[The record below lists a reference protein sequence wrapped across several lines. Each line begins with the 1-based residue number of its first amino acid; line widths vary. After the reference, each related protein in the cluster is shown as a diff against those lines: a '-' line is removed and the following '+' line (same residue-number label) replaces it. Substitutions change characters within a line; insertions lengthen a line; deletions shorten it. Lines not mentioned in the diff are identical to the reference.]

1 MPVKAFRSLFAVIL
15 SCLISWNI
23 IATPAFAASDS
34 FGSFINGFWQA
45 LGGVFGAATGTVVTC
60 YAVDTLIA
68 PFAPPVAAY
77 LAPMC
82 PVIGGTVGAF
92 GGAAGASAISGAH

>member
-23 IATPAFAASDS
+23 IATPAFAASDPFDS
-34 FGSFINGFWQA
+34 LINGFWQG
-45 LGGVFGAATGTVVTC
+45 LGGLLGGASGTLVTC
-60 YAVDTLIA
+60 YAVDILIA
-68 PFAPPVAAY
+68 PIAPPVAAY

-82 PVIGGTVGAF
+82 SAI
-92 GGAAGASAISGAH
+92 GGAAGGASGFAGARAISGSH